1 MKILILSDSHG
12 SVESM
17 EAVVARENPQAM
29 VHLGDLWEDGKQ
41 LGRRFP
47 GIPLYQVAGNCD
59 RHSWEP
65 GQDQILTR
73 SIDGVVFYMTHGHLH
88 GVKLSLLRLRLAAK
102 EAGAQE
108 ALFGH
113 THRSFC
119 RSQGDVLLV
128 NPGACG
134 GPTGTYAVLET
145 GQGAPTCEI
154 RPVRPQE

>member
-1 MKILILSDSHG
+1 M
-12 SVESM
+12 
-17 EAVVARENPQAM
+17 ARENPQAM

-102 EAGAQE
+102 EAGAQV

-113 THRSFC
+113 IPSELLPEPGRCVAGQPRRLRWAHGYLC
-119 RSQGDVLLV
+119 RVGD
-128 NPGACG
+128 GAGC
-134 GPTGTYAVLET
+134 AHL
-145 GQGAPTCEI
+145 
-154 RPVRPQE
+154 